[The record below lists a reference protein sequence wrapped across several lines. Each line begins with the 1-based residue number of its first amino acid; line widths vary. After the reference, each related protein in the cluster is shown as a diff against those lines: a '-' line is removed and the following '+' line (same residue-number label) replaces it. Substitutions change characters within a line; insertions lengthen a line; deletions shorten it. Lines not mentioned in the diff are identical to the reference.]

1 MGAWAEPQPILYIIS
16 FVLCTPFLIPSPL
29 FSYLHVL
36 TLSIFPDSPALPAT
50 GRPRRGHLPLL
61 WPSDHPLLHAE
72 RKPSAKTRPRFT
84 IIHNPTTEHVQ
95 IFRRQPENWGGGWL
109 GDSGRQ
115 QLARRP
121 VCMFSL
127 FNQSA
132 FPYMLF
138 SHLLTPPCCPALFCP
153 SGKRCFTNLPANSGL
168 NFNFCFLPWPHT
180 AQICRCCAVWRASVS
195 QKWTNHADSLQTAL
209 IYVQLS
215 PGANRQVNK
224 AWQRWGDTLS
234 VNCCPSLFKYIVCLC
249 NILLQ
254 GVKPCTGDK
263 LLLCT

>member
-1 MGAWAEPQPILYIIS
+1 MCSLS
-16 FVLCTPFLIPSPL
+16 PF
-29 FSYLHVL
+29 FR
-36 TLSIFPDSPALPAT
+36 T
-50 GRPRRGHLPLL
+50 LPLCQPL
-61 WPSDHPLLHAE
+61 AGPGEDTSHCSDHLTIHCCMPNANPQRRWDLGS
-72 RKPSAKTRPRFT
+72 PSFT
-84 IIHNPTTEHVQ
+84 ILRLNTCMFSAGSQKI
-95 IFRRQPENWGGGWL
+95 GGVGWL

-138 SHLLTPPCCPALFCP
+138 SHLLTPSCCPALFCP
-153 SGKRCFTNLPANSGL
+153 SGKRCFTSQPANSGL